1 MPVLNTLKATSAILA
16 GLMAAAMVAAMVAS
30 NQASPA
36 HFKSELV
43 SFQKVQRTTMLDHLD
58 PVLHL

>member
-1 MPVLNTLKATSAILA
+1 MLFYCFLNVVVR
-16 GLMAAAMVAAMVAS
+16 M
-30 NQASPA
+30 QASPA

-58 PVLHL
+58 PVCKPYTLKHIY